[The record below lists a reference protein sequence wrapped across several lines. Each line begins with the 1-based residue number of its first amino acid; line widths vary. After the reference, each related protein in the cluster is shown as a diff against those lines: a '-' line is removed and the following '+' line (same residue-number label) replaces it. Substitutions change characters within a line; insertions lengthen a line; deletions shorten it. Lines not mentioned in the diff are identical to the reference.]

1 MCLWRKLYPILI
13 IQWKNLLS
21 EIDQN
26 KKIKYLPYIDLSE
39 MKSVLLSNIM
49 DKMKKIHN
57 RKGIPFI
64 A

>member
-1 MCLWRKLYPILI
+1 LYPILI